1 VATVTALIRTEELAE
16 RLGVSESLI
25 YKLAQQQK
33 IPCYRVGGNW
43 RFDEA
48 EVKGVLRQE
57 RQEA

>member
-1 VATVTALIRTEELAE
+1 MSEPLISAEEFAE
-16 RLGVSESLI
+16 RLGVSVSLV

-48 EVKGVLRQE
+48 EAKGVLRQE

>member
-1 VATVTALIRTEELAE
+1 VSDPLISAEQLAE
-16 RLGVSESLI
+16 RLGVSVSLV
-25 YKLAQQQK
+25 YKLAQKEQ

-48 EVKGVLRQE
+48 EAKGVLRQE